1 MFLRLSDNREM
12 RKDTISIKL
21 PFSASGVN
29 NESKEDFLLFIR
41 RKWFRKVI
49 SVNINA
55 LRKTMAVIN
64 KLRYKDTLNII
75 IITIVFA

>member
-1 MFLRLSDNREM
+1 MTTENVR

-29 NESKEDFLLFIR
+29 NESKKDFLLFIR

-55 LRKTMAVIN
+55 LRKTMAVIY

>member
-1 MFLRLSDNREM
+1 MITENVR

-29 NESKEDFLLFIR
+29 NESKKDFLLFIR

>member
-1 MFLRLSDNREM
+1 MTTENVR

-29 NESKEDFLLFIR
+29 NESKKDFSLFIR

>member
-1 MFLRLSDNREM
+1 MTTEKVR

-29 NESKEDFLLFIR
+29 NESKKDFLLFIR

>member
-1 MFLRLSDNREM
+1 MTTENVR

-29 NESKEDFLLFIR
+29 NESKKDFLLFIR

-55 LRKTMAVIN
+55 SRKTMAVIN

>member
-1 MFLRLSDNREM
+1 MTAEKVR

-29 NESKEDFLLFIR
+29 NESKKDFLLFIR

>member
-1 MFLRLSDNREM
+1 MTTENVR

-29 NESKEDFLLFIR
+29 NESKKDFLLFIR

>member
-1 MFLRLSDNREM
+1 MTTENVR

-29 NESKEDFLLFIR
+29 NESKKDFLLFIR

-64 KLRYKDTLNII
+64 RLRYKDTLNII

>member
-1 MFLRLSDNREM
+1 MTTENVR

-29 NESKEDFLLFIR
+29 NESKKDFLLFIR

-55 LRKTMAVIN
+55 LGKTMAVIN

>member
-1 MFLRLSDNREM
+1 MTTETVR

-29 NESKEDFLLFIR
+29 NESKKDFLLFIR

>member
-1 MFLRLSDNREM
+1 MKVR

-29 NESKEDFLLFIR
+29 NESKKDFLLFIR

-55 LRKTMAVIN
+55 LRKTMTVIN

>member
-1 MFLRLSDNREM
+1 MTTENVR

-29 NESKEDFLLFIR
+29 NESKKDFLLFIR
-41 RKWFRKVI
+41 RKWFRKAI

>member
-1 MFLRLSDNREM
+1 MTTENVR

-29 NESKEDFLLFIR
+29 NESKKDFLLFIR

-75 IITIVFA
+75 IITIAFA

>member
-1 MFLRLSDNREM
+1 MTTEKVR

-29 NESKEDFLLFIR
+29 NESKKDFLLFIR

-75 IITIVFA
+75 IITIAFA

>member
-1 MFLRLSDNREM
+1 MTTEKVR
-12 RKDTISIKL
+12 RKDVISIKL

-29 NESKEDFLLFIR
+29 NESKKDFLLFIR

>member
-1 MFLRLSDNREM
+1 MKVR

-29 NESKEDFLLFIR
+29 NESKKDFLLFIR

>member
-1 MFLRLSDNREM
+1 MTTGKVR

-29 NESKEDFLLFIR
+29 NESKKDFLLFIR

-55 LRKTMAVIN
+55 LGKTMAVIN

>member
-1 MFLRLSDNREM
+1 M

-29 NESKEDFLLFIR
+29 NESKKDFLLFIR

-75 IITIVFA
+75 IIAIVFA